1 MSRGLCWTAR
11 SCVRNWAGSA
21 GFSPRRILD
30 SAPWPENFH
39 MSTNKRS
46 AQTVPKRGSEIF
58 RRRCQHRCGGSVPV
72 TLRNCR
78 SRRGRSWKPG
88 SWQACFPVQKGHRD
102 DAHKPPGDSDE
113 DHGAGTTDRTKRAV
127 RRLYSAL
134 NERLDLRALEFPL
147 DDDDIFPAARSVLP
161 LREAASGEQR
171 IGWLCTPPGAGSGGH
186 TTLFRMVRGM
196 EERGHRCTI
205 LLYNRHHGDMERHRG
220 VIRRSWPELTADI
233 IEMPAVLDGFD
244 ACVANSWE
252 TAHVLAARVPSG
264 SHLGAYY
271 FIQDYE
277 PYFYPRG
284 SLYALPGQL
293 PLRIYPSGAREM
305 VASTLRCEVGV
316 DAHVIPFGSD
326 VGGYRRTNTGNRSGV
341 VFLARPDTDRRGY
354 DLGRL
359 ALRQFHRLHPEQ
371 EIHIFGSQ
379 VRGWGIPV
387 TQHGML
393 PASELNALYNRT
405 LSGLALSFT
414 NITLVA
420 GEMLAA
426 MKHRSS
432 QRPRFLTTGSHQPRG
447 GLGGPQS
454 GFPRLGAE
462 LSRQESGRT
471 GRSARA
477 SAHPGPSWASAQ
489 AEVSLMMSGVS

>member
-1 MSRGLCWTAR
+1 MMTHISLREIAMRTRARGPADT
-11 SCVRNWAGSA
+11 
-21 GFSPRRILD
+21 
-30 SAPWPENFH
+30 
-39 MSTNKRS
+39 
-46 AQTVPKRGSEIF
+46 
-58 RRRCQHRCGGSVPV
+58 
-72 TLRNCR
+72 
-78 SRRGRSWKPG
+78 
-88 SWQACFPVQKGHRD
+88 
-102 DAHKPPGDSDE
+102 
-113 DHGAGTTDRTKRAV
+113 TKRAV

-147 DDDDIFPAARSVLP
+147 DDGDIFPAARSVLP
-161 LREAASGEQR
+161 LREAASGKQR

-233 IEMPAVLDGFD
+233 VEMPAVLDGFD
-244 ACVANSWE
+244 ACVASSWE
-252 TAHVLAARVPSG
+252 TAHVLAARAPSG
-264 SHLGAYY
+264 PHLGAYY

-284 SLYALPGQL
+284 SLYALAEDSYRFGFTHL
-293 PLRIYPSGAREM
+293 ALGEM
-305 VASTLRCEVGV
+305 VASTLRREVGV

-341 VFLARPDTDRRGY
+341 VFFARPDTDRRGY

-379 VRGWGIPV
+379 VRGWGIPI

-393 PASELNALYNRT
+393 PAGELNALYNRT
-405 LSGLALSFT
+405 LTGLALSFT

-426 MKHRSS
+426 GNIAVLNDHDFSRPVLTNPEAVWAAPSPASLALALSS
-432 QRPRFLTTGSHQPRG
+432 VVTDP
-447 GLGGPQS
+447 
-454 GFPRLGAE
+454 
-462 LSRQESGRT
+462 GRI

-489 AEVSLMMSGVS
+489 AEVALKMSGVSQ